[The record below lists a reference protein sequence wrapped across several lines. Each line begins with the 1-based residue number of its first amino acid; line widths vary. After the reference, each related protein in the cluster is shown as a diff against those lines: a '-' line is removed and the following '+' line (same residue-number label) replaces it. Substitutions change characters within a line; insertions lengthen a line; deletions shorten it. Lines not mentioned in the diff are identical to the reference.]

1 MYSKEAFRANLSKGN
16 TLFIPFFENF
26 YFLTWNSEITVV
38 IVKSSVYC
46 NFVVSKVKTRHFG
59 GEGND

>member
-1 MYSKEAFRANLSKGN
+1 MYSKEAFRANPSKGN
-16 TLFIPFFENF
+16 TLFIPFLENF
-26 YFLTWNSEITVV
+26 YLPTWNSEITVV

-46 NFVVSKVKTRHFG
+46 NFVFSKVKTRHFG